1 MIGWDLRYT
10 FLKKIL
16 MYADINNSYI
26 LSALLSNNY
35 HFQLQLWIQL
45 ELLEY
50 VVVTYKAYLIV

>member
-1 MIGWDLRYT
+1 
-10 FLKKIL
+10 